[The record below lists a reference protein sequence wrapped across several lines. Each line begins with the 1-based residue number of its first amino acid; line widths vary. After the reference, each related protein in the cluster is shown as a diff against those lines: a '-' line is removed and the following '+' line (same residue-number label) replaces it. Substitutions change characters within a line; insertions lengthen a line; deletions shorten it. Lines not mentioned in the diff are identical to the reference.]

1 MQKLKEVKEQIGDG
15 ESNSSDDENA
25 VRNQVDGVV
34 AGSIPDPRVFGDQ
47 IKESNK
53 NKFKGYKYDPQTGTI
68 TQRALDRN
76 QKTKLIISQIDEED
90 ENEEETIDIS
100 APAKKDKTK
109 VNSLV
114 NPSPRNQLGGQSEN
128 HQQFCENQPSIDL
141 LINKLKQ
148 LEQQ

>member
-53 NKFKGYKYDPQTGTI
+53 NKFKGYKYDP
-68 TQRALDRN
+68 
-76 QKTKLIISQIDEED
+76 
-90 ENEEETIDIS
+90 
-100 APAKKDKTK
+100 
-109 VNSLV
+109 
-114 NPSPRNQLGGQSEN
+114 
-128 HQQFCENQPSIDL
+128 
-141 LINKLKQ
+141 
-148 LEQQ
+148 